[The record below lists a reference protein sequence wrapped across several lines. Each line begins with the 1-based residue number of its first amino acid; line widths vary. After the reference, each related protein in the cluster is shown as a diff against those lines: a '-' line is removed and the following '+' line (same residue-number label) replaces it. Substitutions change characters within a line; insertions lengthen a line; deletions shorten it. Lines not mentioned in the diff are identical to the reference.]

1 MKIKQLLVAL
11 LCFQMIFSQSDTA
24 NQIKIKKSLEKAQD
38 YYNVSKDSLIY
49 HANYVIQHSHNENEK
64 GLALHY
70 LGNTYTIAGDLDK
83 AFQCFQKENSIFK
96 RVLEAEN
103 NTNFKNNYANSFASM
118 AIIMSQ
124 KSNYTEAL
132 KYHFKAKT
140 IFTETNNS
148 TKLAALYNNIGIEY
162 QSLGKLDLANY
173 YFIEATK
180 LNTKLQ
186 ISNALLYTNIGKN
199 YLKKANYKQAKN
211 YLDKAL
217 QAINKEENPRTK
229 GELYN
234 NWASYYLNVKDY
246 SKSKYYLDQ
255 ALVEF
260 EKIEDV
266 FGLSDSYYFLG
277 LYYLSQNNE
286 TEALVQFDKAM
297 NIALSLN
304 SIELQYNIQKKK
316 VEIYQKQKNF
326 EKAFEHQAKVTVL
339 QKVLLQDNN
348 DKAIAFAEMNSDF
361 EKNKAE
367 LIRIKEEQK
376 RNLYLYI
383 LAVVVLVMSII
394 FAFYYSRQKLI
405 KKNLALEKEKAELHH
420 KALHLQMNPHFI
432 FNCLGSISSFILQ
445 NENEIAINYLNHFAR
460 LMRLTLENFKEK
472 EIYVDKEIESLK
484 QYFELEKMRYED
496 LFDYTIIKTEN
507 ITEDMKIPPMLIQ
520 PLVENAIIHGIV
532 PKKQK
537 GKIQVVFD
545 LQNNRLTCTI
555 QDDGVGY
562 FYSKKLKEGS
572 VLSHKSIA
580 LEVVRNRIETMGG
593 SFNIEEN
600 NGTNIILS
608 F

>member
-1 MKIKQLLVAL
+1 
-11 LCFQMIFSQSDTA
+11 
-24 NQIKIKKSLEKAQD
+24 
-38 YYNVSKDSLIY
+38 
-49 HANYVIQHSHNENEK
+49 
-64 GLALHY
+64 
-70 LGNTYTIAGDLDK
+70 
-83 AFQCFQKENSIFK
+83 
-96 RVLEAEN
+96 
-103 NTNFKNNYANSFASM
+103 
-118 AIIMSQ
+118 
-124 KSNYTEAL
+124 
-132 KYHFKAKT
+132 
-140 IFTETNNS
+140 
-148 TKLAALYNNIGIEY
+148 
-162 QSLGKLDLANY
+162 
-173 YFIEATK
+173 
-180 LNTKLQ
+180 
-186 ISNALLYTNIGKN
+186 
-199 YLKKANYKQAKN
+199 
-211 YLDKAL
+211 
-217 QAINKEENPRTK
+217 
-229 GELYN
+229 
-234 NWASYYLNVKDY
+234 
-246 SKSKYYLDQ
+246 
-255 ALVEF
+255 
-260 EKIEDV
+260 
-266 FGLSDSYYFLG
+266 
-277 LYYLSQNNE
+277 
-286 TEALVQFDKAM
+286 M

-405 KKNLALEKEKAELHH
+405 KKNLTLEKEKAELHH

-507 ITEDMKIPPMLIQ
+507 ITDDMKIPPMLIQ